1 MFKAKTLRRL
11 PPETRELARLLN
23 ELDSVTRRLRNRV
36 PKYVRLEAESRA
48 LWKRKEVYPDAGSTS
63 QL

>member
-23 ELDSVTRRLRNRV
+23 ELDSVTRRLKNRV
-36 PKYVRLEAESRA
+36 PKYVQLEAESRA
-48 LWKRKEVYPDAGSTS
+48 LWNRKEYENAGSPS
-63 QL
+63 